1 MKKIITVV
9 EDLVCILPVKEES
22 EREAT
27 KDKALTREEEEVSL
41 IFQEPG
47 LENDQ
52 EPKAGNRITRGGPLA
67 YGQIQGHSLL
77 RYGGRVN
84 L

>member
-1 MKKIITVV
+1 MKRTITVV
-9 EDLVCILPVKEES
+9 EDLAWILPVKEEN

-27 KDKALTREEEEVSL
+27 KERALTREEEEAGL
-41 IFQEPG
+41 ILQELG

-52 EPKAGNRITRGGPLA
+52 EPKAGNGITRDDPPGYSQEEGYA
-67 YGQIQGHSLL
+67 LL

-84 L
+84 P